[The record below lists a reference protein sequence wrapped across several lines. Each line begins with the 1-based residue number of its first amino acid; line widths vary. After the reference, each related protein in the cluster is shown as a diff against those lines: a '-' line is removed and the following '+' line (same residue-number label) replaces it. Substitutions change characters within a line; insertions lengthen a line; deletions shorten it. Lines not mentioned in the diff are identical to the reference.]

1 MSSTHLSVTAASARG
16 VAGLLKSAEAGEDI
30 VIARH
35 GEPVAAIVSMTRIHE
50 IRELESDLRDA
61 ALLLSRMTTDSGSRT
76 SLDEVIEAF
85 GFSRAEL
92 EAQISMEPQD

>member
-1 MSSTHLSVTAASARG
+1 MNSTQLSVTAASARG

-35 GEPVAAIVSMTRIHE
+35 GQPVAAIVSMNRIQE

-61 ALLLSRMTTDSGSRT
+61 ALLLSRMATDSGNRT
-76 SLDEVIEAF
+76 GLAEVIEAF
-85 GFSRAEL
+85 GFSRDEL
-92 EAQISMEPQD
+92 EAQLSSELQD